1 MIAFYI
7 MGLSMK
13 NSRNA
18 LFVDLTD
25 SIIEKAVMM
34 MRTTTETEEK
44 VGLKGVLVLSYHSS
58 FEALVCK
65 QQGVRIVTMAQ
76 REA

>member
-13 NSRNA
+13 TLRNA
-18 LFVDLTD
+18 LFVDAAD
-25 SIIEKAVMM
+25 SIVEKMMVM
-34 MRTTTETEEK
+34 MRTTTEIEENA
-44 VGLKGVLVLSYHSS
+44 GLKGGLVLSYHSS

-65 QQGVRIVTMAQ
+65 QGVRIVIMT
-76 REA
+76 